1 MTVTSNY
8 PHAGL
13 SKELFQRLVDEF
25 NKLKSEH
32 NRTLTKYIQEVKQ
45 CDRHQARKYS
55 QRFDNVVKE
64 RSRLSPDTANELK
77 GFLSHDLINDLHA
90 YLSEHYSGK
99 PGTGRQ
105 EVDKTNAGLTKELF
119 QRYRKEVEALRAT
132 YPNSIVAHIMEIKGC
147 TKKEAKNIYSAINA
161 LYVEHVN
168 LTPRKVI
175 QLEGLLSRE
184 LFSEIAKYVFN
195 HYEWPE
201 SLDSEVDRITLE
213 YRTQGELGRN
223 KTSVKRALYTALAM
237 GL

>member
-1 MTVTSNY
+1 MSKNY
-8 PHAGL
+8 QHAGL
-13 SKELFQRLVDEF
+13 TPELHQRLVDEF

-32 NRTLTKYIQEVKQ
+32 NRTLTKHIQEVKQ
-45 CDRHQARKYS
+45 CDRRQARKYF
-55 QRFDNVVKE
+55 QRFNNVVKE
-64 RSRLSPDTANELK
+64 RSRLSPDTTNELK
-77 GFLSHDLINDLHA
+77 GFLSRNLINGLQA
-90 YLSEHYSGK
+90 YLSEHYTGK
-99 PGTGRQ
+99 PSTGRQ
-105 EVDKTNAGLTKELF
+105 AVDKANAGLTKELF
-119 QRYRKEVEALRAT
+119 QRYREEVEQLRAT

-147 TKKEAKNIYSAINA
+147 SKREAKNIYSAINA

-213 YRTQGELGRN
+213 YRTKGDLGRN
-223 KTSVKRALYTALAM
+223 KESVKRALYTALAM

>member
-1 MTVTSNY
+1 MPSNY
-8 PHAGL
+8 PNAGL
-13 SKELFQRLVDEF
+13 TEELFQRLVDEF
-25 NKLKSEH
+25 NKLKAEH
-32 NRTLTKYIQEVKQ
+32 NRTLTKHIQEVKQ
-45 CDRHQARKYS
+45 CDRRQARKYF
-55 QRFDNVVKE
+55 QRFYNVVKE
-64 RSRLSPDTANELK
+64 RSRLSPATLNDMREFISDNL
-77 GFLSHDLINDLHA
+77 LDDLHA

-119 QRYRKEVEALRAT
+119 QRYREEVEQLRAT
-132 YPNSIVAHIMEIKGC
+132 YPNGIVAHIMEIKGC
-147 TKKEAKNIYSAINA
+147 TKKEAKAIYSAINA

-201 SLDSEVDRITLE
+201 SLDSEVDRIILE
-213 YRTQGELGRN
+213 YRNKGELGRN
-223 KTSVKRALYTALAM
+223 KPSVKRYLYRAYAL
-237 GL
+237 GV

>member
-1 MTVTSNY
+1 MSKTY
-8 PHAGL
+8 QYAGL
-13 SKELFQRLVDEF
+13 TPELHQRLVDEF
-25 NKLKSEH
+25 NKLKAEH
-32 NRTLTKYIQEVKQ
+32 NRTLTKHIQEVKQ

-64 RSRLSPDTANELK
+64 RSRLSPDTTNELK
-77 GFLSHDLINDLHA
+77 GFLSNDLINDLQA
-90 YLSEHYSGK
+90 YLSENYSGK
-99 PGTGRQ
+99 CGTGRQ

-119 QRYRKEVEALRAT
+119 KRFRKEVEAMRAT

-147 TKKEAKNIYSAINA
+147 TKKEAKTIYSAINA
-161 LYVEHVN
+161 LYVEHAN

-201 SLDSEVDRITLE
+201 SLDSEVDRIILE
-213 YRTQGELGRN
+213 YRNKGELGRN
-223 KTSVKRALYTALAM
+223 KPSVKRYLYRAYAL
-237 GL
+237 GG

>member
-1 MTVTSNY
+1 MTIY
-8 PHAGL
+8 QYAGL
-13 SKELFQRLVDEF
+13 TQKLHQQLVVEF
-25 NKLKSEH
+25 NTLRLKH
-32 NRTLTKYIQEVKQ
+32 NRTLTKHIQEVMQ
-45 CDRHQARKYS
+45 CDRHQARKYF

-64 RSRLSPDTANELK
+64 RSRLSPRTTDDLK
-77 GFLSHDLINDLHA
+77 WFISGNLINNLQA
-90 YLSEHYSGK
+90 YLSENYSGK
-99 PGTGRQ
+99 CGTGRQ

-119 QRYRKEVEALRAT
+119 KRFRKEVEAMRAT
-132 YPNSIVAHIMEIKGC
+132 YPNSIVAHIMDVKNC
-147 TKKEAKNIYSAINA
+147 TKKEAKTIYSAINV

>member
-1 MTVTSNY
+1 MPSNY
-8 PHAGL
+8 P
-13 SKELFQRLVDEF
+13 
-25 NKLKSEH
+25 
-32 NRTLTKYIQEVKQ
+32 
-45 CDRHQARKYS
+45 
-55 QRFDNVVKE
+55 
-64 RSRLSPDTANELK
+64 
-77 GFLSHDLINDLHA
+77 
-90 YLSEHYSGK
+90 
-99 PGTGRQ
+99 
-105 EVDKTNAGLTKELF
+105 NAGLPEELF
-119 QRYRKEVEALRAT
+119 KRFREEVEQLRAT

-147 TKKEAKNIYSAINA
+147 SKREAKNIYSAINV
-161 LYVEHVN
+161 LYAEHVN

-201 SLDSEVDRITLE
+201 SLDDEVDRITLE

>member
-1 MTVTSNY
+1 MSKRY
-8 PHAGL
+8 QYAGL
-13 SKELFQRLVDEF
+13 TEELFQRLVDEF

-32 NRTLTKYIQEVKQ
+32 NRTLTKHIQEVKK
-45 CDRHQARKYS
+45 CDRRQARKYF
-55 QRFDNVVKE
+55 QRFYNVVKE
-64 RSRLSPDTANELK
+64 HSRLSPDTANELK
-77 GFLSHDLINDLHA
+77 GFLSNDLINDLQT
-90 YLSEHYSGK
+90 YLSEHYTGK
-99 PGTGRQ
+99 PSTGRQ
-105 EVDKTNAGLTKELF
+105 AVDKANAGLTKELF
-119 QRYRKEVEALRAT
+119 QRYREEVEQLRAT

-147 TKKEAKNIYSAINA
+147 TKKEAKTIYSAINA
-161 LYVEHVN
+161 LYVENAN

-184 LFSEIAKYVFN
+184 LLGEIAKYVFN
-195 HYEWPE
+195 RYEWPE

>member
-1 MTVTSNY
+1 MPSNY
-8 PHAGL
+8 PNSGL
-13 SKELFQRLVDEF
+13 TEELFQRLVDEF

-32 NRTLTKYIQEVKQ
+32 NRTLTKHIQEVKQ
-45 CDRHQARKYS
+45 CDRHQARKYF

-64 RSRLSPDTANELK
+64 RSRLSPATLNDMREFISDNL
-77 GFLSHDLINDLHA
+77 LDDLHA

-119 QRYRKEVEALRAT
+119 QRYREEVEQLRAT
-132 YPNSIVAHIMEIKGC
+132 YPNSIVAHIMKIKGC
-147 TKKEAKNIYSAINA
+147 AKKEAKNIYSAINA

-184 LFSEIAKYVFN
+184 LFSEIARYVFN

-213 YRTQGELGRN
+213 YRTKGEVGRN
-223 KTSVKRALYTALAM
+223 KPSVKRYLYHAYAL
-237 GL
+237 GV

>member
-1 MTVTSNY
+1 MTKY
-8 PHAGL
+8 QYAGL
-13 SKELFQRLVDEF
+13 TPELHQRLVDEF
-25 NKLKSEH
+25 NKLKSER
-32 NRTLTKYIQEVKQ
+32 NRTLTKHIQEVKK
-45 CDRHQARKYS
+45 CDRRQARKYF
-55 QRFDNVVKE
+55 QRFDNAVKE
-64 RSRLSPDTANELK
+64 RSGLSPDTTNELR
-77 GFLSHDLINDLHA
+77 GFLSRNLINDLQA

-105 EVDKTNAGLTKELF
+105 EVDKTNAGLTEELF

-147 TKKEAKNIYSAINA
+147 TKKEAKTIYSAINA

-213 YRTQGELGRN
+213 YRTKGDLGRN
-223 KTSVKRALYTALAM
+223 KASVKRALYTALAM

>member
-1 MTVTSNY
+1 MPSNY
-8 PHAGL
+8 PNAGL
-13 SKELFQRLVDEF
+13 TEELFQRLVDEF
-25 NKLKSEH
+25 NKLKAEH
-32 NRTLTKYIQEVKQ
+32 NRTLTKHIQEVKQ
-45 CDRHQARKYS
+45 CDRRQARKYF
-55 QRFDNVVKE
+55 QRFYNVVKGH
-64 RSRLSPDTANELK
+64 SRLSPDTANELK
-77 GFLSHDLINDLHA
+77 GFLSHDLINELQA

-99 PGTGRQ
+99 SGTGRQ
-105 EVDKTNAGLTKELF
+105 AVDKTNAGLTEELF

-132 YPNSIVAHIMEIKGC
+132 YPNSIVAHIMDVKDC
-147 TKKEAKNIYSAINA
+147 TKKEAKAIYSAINA

-195 HYEWPE
+195 HHEWPE

-213 YRTQGELGRN
+213 YRTKGDLGRN
-223 KTSVKRALYTALAM
+223 KASVKRALYTALAM

>member
-1 MTVTSNY
+1 MPSNY
-8 PHAGL
+8 PNAGL
-13 SKELFQRLVDEF
+13 TEELFQRLVDEF

-32 NRTLTKYIQEVKQ
+32 NRTLTKHIQEVKK
-45 CDRHQARKYS
+45 CDRRQARKYF
-55 QRFDNVVKE
+55 QRFYNVVKGH
-64 RSRLSPDTANELK
+64 SRLSPDTTNELK
-77 GFLSHDLINDLHA
+77 EFLSRDLISDLHA

-99 PGTGRQ
+99 SGTGRQ
-105 EVDKTNAGLTKELF
+105 AVDKTNAGLTEELF

-132 YPNSIVAHIMEIKGC
+132 YPNSIVKQIMDVKGC
-147 TKKEAKNIYSAINA
+147 TKKEAKAVYSAISV

-201 SLDSEVDRITLE
+201 SLDSEVDRISRE
-213 YRTQGELGRN
+213 YRSRDSLGRN
-223 KTSVKRALYTALAM
+223 KTSVRHYLYKAYAL
-237 GL
+237 GV

>member
-1 MTVTSNY
+1 MPSNY
-8 PHAGL
+8 PNAGL

-25 NKLKSEH
+25 NGLKAEH
-32 NRTLTKYIQEVKQ
+32 NRTLTKHIQEVKK
-45 CDRHQARKYS
+45 CDRHQARKYF

-64 RSRLSPDTANELK
+64 RSRLSPETLNDMREFISEGLM
-77 GFLSHDLINDLHA
+77 NDLQA

-105 EVDKTNAGLTKELF
+105 EVDKTNAGLTEELF

-132 YPNSIVAHIMEIKGC
+132 YPNSIVAHIMKIKGC
-147 TKKEAKNIYSAINA
+147 AKKEAKNIYSAINA

-184 LFSEIAKYVFN
+184 LFSEIARYVFN

-223 KTSVKRALYTALAM
+223 KPSVKRALYTALAM

>member
-1 MTVTSNY
+1 MTTY
-8 PHAGL
+8 EHAGL
-13 SKELFQRLVDEF
+13 TKELYQRLADEF
-25 NKLKSEH
+25 NASREQH
-32 NRTLTKYIQEVKQ
+32 RGTFTKHIMEVKQ
-45 CDRHQARKYS
+45 CDHHQARKYF

-64 RSRLSPDTANELK
+64 RSRLSPPTLDDMREFISESLA
-77 GFLSHDLINDLHA
+77 NDLHA

-105 EVDKTNAGLTKELF
+105 EVDKINAGLTEGLF
-119 QRYRKEVEALRAT
+119 QRYRKEIDELRAT

-147 TKKEAKNIYSAINA
+147 SKKEAKNIYSAINV
-161 LYVEHVN
+161 LYAEHVN
-168 LTPRKVI
+168 LTPRKVV

-201 SLDSEVDRITLE
+201 SLDDEVDRITLE

>member
-1 MTVTSNY
+1 MTKY
-8 PHAGL
+8 QYAGL
-13 SKELFQRLVDEF
+13 TPELHQRLVDEF
-25 NKLKSEH
+25 NKLKAEH
-32 NRTLTKYIQEVKQ
+32 NRTLTKHIQEVKQ
-45 CDRHQARKYS
+45 CDRRQARKYF
-55 QRFDNVVKE
+55 QRFYNVVKGH
-64 RSRLSPDTANELK
+64 SRLSPATLNDMREFISASLA
-77 GFLSHDLINDLHA
+77 NDLQV

-105 EVDKTNAGLTKELF
+105 EVDKTNAGLTEELF

-147 TKKEAKNIYSAINA
+147 SKKEAKNIYSAINA

-184 LFSEIAKYVFN
+184 IFSEIAKYVFN

>member
-1 MTVTSNY
+1 MPSNY
-8 PHAGL
+8 PNAGL
-13 SKELFQRLVDEF
+13 PKELFQRLVDEF
-25 NKLKSEH
+25 NGLKSEH
-32 NRTLTKYIQEVKQ
+32 NRTLTKHIQEVKK
-45 CDRHQARKYS
+45 CDRHQARKYF

-64 RSRLSPDTANELK
+64 RSRLSPDTTNELK
-77 GFLSHDLINDLHA
+77 RFLSHDLINDLHA

-99 PGTGRQ
+99 CGTGQQ

-119 QRYRKEVEALRAT
+119 QRYREEVEQLRAT

-147 TKKEAKNIYSAINA
+147 TKKEAKTIYSAINA
-161 LYVEHVN
+161 LYVERVV
-168 LTPRKVI
+168 LTPRKVV

-184 LFSEIAKYVFN
+184 LLGDIARHVFN

-237 GL
+237 GV

>member
-13 SKELFQRLVDEF
+13 SKELFQRLVDEINQIKAEHRQGF
-25 NKLKSEH
+25 NNFIRSVK
-32 NRTLTKYIQEVKQ
+32 NCDIQQSK
-45 CDRHQARKYS
+45 KYS
-55 QRFDNVVKE
+55 QRFYNVIKE
-64 RSRLSPDTANELK
+64 RSGLSPNTARHLQGIISDELY
-77 GFLSHDLINDLHA
+77 HDLKT
-90 YLSEHYSGK
+90 YLSQHYTRGK
-99 PGTGRQ
+99 STIPA
-105 EVDKTNAGLTKELF
+105 VDRTNAGLPEELF
-119 QRYRKEVEALRAT
+119 KRFRKEVEALRAT

-168 LTPRKVI
+168 LTPRKVV

-213 YRTQGELGRN
+213 YRTKGEVGRN
-223 KTSVKRALYTALAM
+223 KPSVKRYLYHAYAL
-237 GL
+237 GV

>member
-1 MTVTSNY
+1 MTIY
-8 PHAGL
+8 KHAGL
-13 SKELFQRLVDEF
+13 SKELFQQLVDEF
-25 NKLKSEH
+25 NGLKSEH
-32 NRTLTKYIQEVKQ
+32 NKTLTKHIQEVKQ

-64 RSRLSPDTANELK
+64 RSRLSPATLNDMREFISDNL
-77 GFLSHDLINDLHA
+77 FDDLQA
-90 YLSEHYSGK
+90 YLSKNYSGK
-99 PGTGRQ
+99 CGTGRQ

-119 QRYRKEVEALRAT
+119 QRYREEVEQLRAT
-132 YPNSIVAHIMEIKGC
+132 YPNGIVAHIMEIKGC
-147 TKKEAKNIYSAINA
+147 TKKEAKNIYSVINV

-201 SLDSEVDRITLE
+201 SLDDEVDRITLE
-213 YRTQGELGRN
+213 YRNKGKVGRN
-223 KTSVKRALYTALAM
+223 KVTVRKALYTAYAL
-237 GL
+237 GV

>member
-1 MTVTSNY
+1 MPSNY
-8 PHAGL
+8 PNAGL
-13 SKELFQRLVDEF
+13 TEELFQRLVDEF
-25 NKLKSEH
+25 NGLKAEH
-32 NRTLTKYIQEVKQ
+32 NRTLTKHIQEVKK
-45 CDRHQARKYS
+45 CDRHQARKYF

-64 RSRLSPDTANELK
+64 RSRLSPETLNDMREFISEGLM
-77 GFLSHDLINDLHA
+77 NDLQA

-105 EVDKTNAGLTKELF
+105 EVDKTNAGLTEELF

-132 YPNSIVAHIMEIKGC
+132 YPNSIVAHIMDVKDC

-168 LTPRKVI
+168 LTPRKVV

-213 YRTQGELGRN
+213 YRTKGDLGRN
-223 KTSVKRALYTALAM
+223 KASVKRALYTALAM